1 MEGVLDLVYNLQ
13 CGDDSWL
20 VAISGISLTFLKA
33 EEELG
38 EKKKQ
43 TCTFLTQQWSQS
55 LYFSRSHVYL
65 KTSLKSKKSIT
76 QRQGNEA
83 RYS

>member
-38 EKKKQ
+38 EKKKADMYIFD
-43 TCTFLTQQWSQS
+43 TTM
-55 LYFSRSHVYL
+55 
-65 KTSLKSKKSIT
+65 KSVPLFF
-76 QRQGNEA
+76 
-83 RYS
+83 